1 MMLLEPGEKVLVALS
16 GGPDS
21 TALLLLLLGQ
31 DVDVVAAHYDHAL
44 QPGSAAAAD
53 HVARLCARLGVPL
66 HVERRSAPL
75 PKGSLQAAAREL
87 RYDFLNRTAD
97 AAGAT
102 RIALGHT
109 ADDVVEGVALHLLRG
124 TGIAGLRGMP
134 AERGRFVRP
143 ILDLWRTDVEEVLA
157 DKGVTALTD
166 PANANERFARVIVR
180 RSVLPHME
188 RSRPGITRRLRA
200 VALRAATL
208 QREIE
213 REASAAIAGGS
224 VPAASLAAMPQ
235 PVAVETLLQLYA
247 STGGRRPGLGRQQI
261 ASMLRLSR
269 GGRGGRGVD
278 LPGGLRFRVVGSRAQ
293 IVPRVTPSMGP
304 LIEVKGCM
312 GCGDPRA
319 AHLRTGL
326 DLHVGFR
333 RPGLRLR
340 PVGGAGTRKL
350 QDVFVDAKVPREERD
365 AWPLVF
371 AGERLAWVPGLAVD
385 RDLQRIPGE
394 PALHVTVTR
403 ILQSGKSPK
412 VPMLESPDSPRGESS

>member
-1 MMLLEPGEKVLVALS
+1 MLEPGERVLVALS

-21 TALLLLLLGQ
+21 TALLLLLLDRG
-31 DVDVVAAHYDHAL
+31 VDVVAAHYDHAL
-44 QPGSAAAAD
+44 QPGSAAAAE

-87 RYDFLNRTAD
+87 RYEFLNRTAD
-97 AAGAT
+97 AAGAA

-134 AERGRFVRP
+134 AERDRFVRP
-143 ILDLWRTDVEEVLA
+143 ILGLWRTDVDELLA
-157 DKGVTALTD
+157 GRGITALAD
-166 PANANERFARVIVR
+166 PANSNERFGRVMVR
-180 RSVLPHME
+180 RSVLPALE
-188 RSRPGITRRLRA
+188 RSRPGIKRRLRA
-200 VALRAATL
+200 VAARAAVL

-213 REASAAIAGGS
+213 RQASTAIEGGS
-224 VPAASLAAMPQ
+224 VAAAALAAMPQ

-247 STGGRRPGLGRQQI
+247 SSGGRRPALGRSQI
-261 ASMLRLSR
+261 ASMLRLAA
-269 GGRGGRGVD
+269 GGRGGRGLD
-278 LPGGLRFRVVGSRAQ
+278 LPGGLRFRIVDSRAE
-293 IVPRVTPSMGP
+293 IVRRVTPSMAARMK
-304 LIEVKGCM
+304 VKECM
-312 GCGDPRA
+312 GCEDAGA
-319 AHLRTGL
+319 AHLRAGL
-326 DLHVGFR
+326 ELHVGFR

-340 PVGGAGTRKL
+340 PAGAAGTRKL

-385 RDLQRIPGE
+385 RDLEQIPGE

-403 ILQSGKSPK
+403 ILQAGMPPEM
-412 VPMLESPDSPRGESS
+412 PMLESPDSPRGESS

>member
-1 MMLLEPGEKVLVALS
+1 MMMFESGERVLVALS

-21 TALLLLLLGQ
+21 TALLLLLLEQG
-31 DVDVVAAHYDHAL
+31 VDVVAAHYDHAL
-44 QPGSAAAAD
+44 QPGSAAAAEQ
-53 HVARLCARLGVPL
+53 VARSCARLGVPL
-66 HVERRSAPL
+66 HIERRSAPL

-87 RYDFLNRTAD
+87 RYDFLVRAAD
-97 AAGAT
+97 AAGAG

-143 ILDLWRTDVEEVLA
+143 MLDLWRKDVDALLA
-157 DKGVTALTD
+157 RKGITALTD
-166 PANANERFARVIVR
+166 PANSNERFERVMLR
-180 RSVLPHME
+180 RSVLPAIE

-200 VALRAATL
+200 VAVRAATL
-208 QREIE
+208 QHEIE
-213 REASAAIAGGS
+213 RRAAAALAGGS
-224 VPAASLAAMPQ
+224 VAAAALAAMPQ
-235 PVAVETLLQLYA
+235 PLAVETLLQLYA
-247 STGGRRPGLGRQQI
+247 LSGGRRPALGRAQI
-261 ASMLRLSR
+261 AAMLRLAR

-278 LPGGLRFRVVGSRAQ
+278 LPGGLRFRVIGSRAEM
-293 IVPRVTPSMGP
+293 VRRVTPSMGAR
-304 LIEVKGCM
+304 LEVKECM
-312 GCGDPRA
+312 GCDDAAA
-319 AHLRTGL
+319 AHLRAGL

-340 PVGGAGTRKL
+340 PAGATGTRKL
-350 QDVFVDAKVPREERD
+350 QDVFVDGKVPREERD
-365 AWPLVF
+365 TWPLVF

-403 ILQSGKSPK
+403 ILQAGKSPK